1 MDAAANPVLDLA
13 IRTGPLVVPLGLC
26 SVLALAI
33 VLERSWL
40 VLRTRFPVS
49 DAIEDLLAATRAGRW
64 TELGDALPHL
74 PEPLADGFRLLF
86 DHRNLPR
93 QLRDETAT
101 LWLEDLRQRL
111 SANLRL
117 LQLLSALAPL
127 LGLTG
132 TVLGMIV
139 SFHDIAHSD
148 RPVNPALV
156 ADGLWQ
162 AMLTTAFGLF
172 IAIPALLAAQ
182 LFRIWV
188 AKRIAQAEAA
198 LNRFSLAIE
207 TSTHDR
213 PPQP

>member
-1 MDAAANPVLDLA
+1 MDAAANPILDLA

-33 VLERSWL
+33 ILERAWL
-40 VLRTRFPVS
+40 VLRQPRPRP
-49 DAIEDLLAATRAGRW
+49 DALDDLLAAAHAGRW

-74 PEPLADGFRLLF
+74 AAPLSDGLRLLL
-86 DHRNLPR
+86 DNRALPR
-93 QLRDETAT
+93 RLRDELGT
-101 LWLEDLRQRL
+101 LWLDDLRRRL

-139 SFHDIAHSD
+139 SFRDIAHSD

-188 AKRIAQAEAA
+188 ARRVAETEAA
-198 LNRFSLAIE
+198 LNRFSIAIE
-207 TSTHDR
+207 TSPHDR